1 MCIRDSL
8 QYFGKKN
15 LDLESKYTNERD
27 NSAKL
32 VQESKEALEGELES
46 QKMKAEKVQEELF
59 VSSFLICLF
68 LLLFN

>member
-1 MCIRDSL
+1 M
-8 QYFGKKN
+8 
-15 LDLESKYTNERD
+15 DLESKYTNERD

-46 QKMKAEKVQEELF
+46 EKMKAEKVQEELF